1 MGGKAGSL
9 EEAKER
15 EKGEC
20 FSQSGLCV
28 MDCWVLLNYDGG
40 AGGGK
45 GQETL
50 YPPTPPIL
58 SNAHKYKHTHS
69 DSLRIIMSLNSFHLR

>member
-1 MGGKAGSL
+1 MGEKAGTL

-20 FSQSGLCV
+20 FSQAGLCV
-28 MDCWVLLNYDGG
+28 MDCWVLLNHDGG

-50 YPPTPPIL
+50 YPPTPPSSQVFINTSTHTVTLCRL
-58 SNAHKYKHTHS
+58 S
-69 DSLRIIMSLNSFHLR
+69 